1 MIEPDSTGGARRP
14 RARSRT
20 RPARRGIAGIAG
32 IAAVT
37 LGVGSALVAL
47 TPAASTASSHREA
60 PLVATDPT
68 IDNTD
73 TYAFVSPDDKNSV
86 TLVAN
91 WVPFEEPAGGPNFYP
106 FANDAQYDIN
116 IDNDGDSKPDLIYRW
131 TFSSSYKN
139 PNTFLYNTGVVT
151 SLDDP
156 DLNFTQT
163 YRLEV
168 VSKGKSTVLADKVP
182 VAPSNVGQASMPNY
196 ATLRNQS
203 VRTLPGGLKT
213 FAGQADDPFFLDL
226 RVFDLLYGAN
236 LSEIGKDTVAGYN
249 VNSVVLQVPATQL
262 ALKGDAGRNPVI
274 GVWSTTQRRSTTM
287 VSPTNSSGRAMGF
300 GQWSQVSRLG
310 SPLVNEVVIP
320 VGQKDRFNASTPSR
334 DAQFLKYVTDPELA
348 RLIQGIYK
356 IPAPKTPRN
365 DLVAVFL
372 TGISKGNLGVDLTSP
387 TLNKDADPR
396 DIAPSEQ
403 LRLNMSVP
411 PTASPNR
418 LGVVGGDV
426 AGFPNGRRLTDD
438 VVDIEIQAVEG
449 VLLPNAPA
457 AVKGLGDAV
466 NANNLP
472 FLSTFP
478 YLALPTSGSR

>member
-14 RARSRT
+14 RAGSRT

-47 TPAASTASSHREA
+47 SPAASMASSHREA
-60 PLVATDPT
+60 PLVAADPA

-91 WVPFEEPAGGPNFYP
+91 WIPFEDPNGGPNFYP

-116 IDNDGDSKPDLIYRW
+116 IDNDGDAKPDITYRW

-168 VSKGKSTVLADKVP
+168 VSKGRSTVLADKVP
-182 VAPSNVGQASMPNY
+182 VAPSNVGKTSMPNY
-196 ATLRNQS
+196 AALRNQA
-203 VRTLPGGLKT
+203 VKPLPSGLTT

-226 RVFDLLYGAN
+226 HVFDLLYGGN
-236 LSEIGKDTVAGYN
+236 LSEIGKDTLAGYN
-249 VNSVVLQVPATQL
+249 VNSIALKVPASLL
-262 ALKGDAGRNPVI
+262 ALKGDAGRNPVV

-310 SPLVNEVVIP
+310 SPLVNEVIIP

-334 DAQFLKYVTDPELA
+334 DAQFLNYVTDPELA
-348 RLIQGIYK
+348 RLFQTFYK

-372 TGISKGNLGVDLTSP
+372 TGISKANLGVDLTSP
-387 TLNKDADPR
+387 TLNADADPK
-396 DIAPSEQ
+396 DIAPSEE

-418 LGVVGGDV
+418 LGVVGGDA

-438 VVDIEIQAVEG
+438 VVDVELQAVEG
-449 VLLPNAPA
+449 VLLPGTPD

-466 NANNLP
+466 NANNIP
-472 FLSTFP
+472 FLGTFP
-478 YLALPTSGSR
+478 YLALPNSR